1 MAEQRRS
8 MPELTGS
15 GAALAESSK
24 NGGSSVENSA
34 KAGFNNKSSSDGKWD
49 GVNGKVNSGS
59 PRASSPVKAVKNG
72 VASGRES
79 PSSHR

>member
-24 NGGSSVENSA
+24 SGSSVENSA
-34 KAGFNNKSSSDGKWD
+34 KAGFNNKSSSDVKWD

-59 PRASSPVKAVKNG
+59 PCASSPVKAVKNG